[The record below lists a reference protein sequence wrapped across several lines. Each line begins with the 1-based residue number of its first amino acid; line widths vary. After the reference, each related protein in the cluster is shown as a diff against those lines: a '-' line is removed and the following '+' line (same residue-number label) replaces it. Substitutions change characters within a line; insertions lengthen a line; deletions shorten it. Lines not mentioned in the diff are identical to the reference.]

1 MFELLPLFAATTAE
15 VLTLV
20 VPLGLL
26 LLTLAWLLWLLH
38 ARSRA

>member
-1 MFELLPLFAATTAE
+1 MLDLLLASTITTAE

-26 LLTLAWLLWLLH
+26 LLTLGWLAWVLH
-38 ARSRA
+38 GRRGA